1 MITLQTAQNAL
12 KTIYLEAI
20 SNQLNSRVDP
30 VFNMIKQSS
39 ADVYGR
45 NIIKLVPYGLN
56 GGIGAGDETGALPE
70 SAESNYVNF
79 TTSLKN
85 LYGMIE
91 ISDKAI
97 RSSAN
102 DEGAFVNLLTAEMDG
117 LLQSSKFNIS
127 RMFYG
132 DGSGNLVKSISAV
145 DTTNKAMTVNNS
157 YAFGEGMLLDFY
169 LSNVLDASMKG
180 VEVVKVDHSNK
191 KVYLSAISSTF
202 TDTNKANYTVCV
214 QGSKDKEL
222 TGLGALFDS
231 DATTLYGLTRAN
243 YSCLMP
249 IVYSKQSTD
258 TFDETFIQKWMDLVE
273 IRSGYQPDII
283 VCGGDT
289 IYDIMDMLSGYATN
303 IDSSNL
309 TGGFTSISFCGVPLI
324 RNRFE
329 SADNLMMLNTAQFTL
344 HQLCDWE
351 WLTHNDGSILKQ
363 KEGYATYS
371 ATLVKY
377 ADLICNRPNAQAL
390 ITL

>member
-20 SNQLNSRVDP
+20 SNQLNSCVDP
-30 VFNMIKQSS
+30 VFNMIKQST

-45 NIIKLVPYGLN
+45 NIVKLVPFGLN
-56 GGIGAGDETGALPE
+56 GGIGAGDETGALPAGAD
-70 SAESNYVNF
+70 SHYVNF
-79 TTSLKN
+79 TTTLKN

-117 LLQSSKFNIS
+117 LLQSSKFNLS

-132 DGSGNLVKSISAV
+132 DGSGNLIKSISAI
-145 DTTNKAMTVNNS
+145 DTTNKAMTVDNS
-157 YAFGEGMLLDFY
+157 YAFAEGMLLDFY
-169 LSNVLDASMKG
+169 MSNVLDANMKG
-180 VEVVKVDHSNK
+180 VEVLKVDHANK
-191 KVYLSAISSTF
+191 KVYLSTVSSNF
-202 TDTNKANYTVCV
+202 TDTNKTKYTVCV

-231 DATTLYGLTRAN
+231 DATTLYGITRAN
-243 YSCLMP
+243 YAYLMP
-249 IVYSKQSTD
+249 LTYTKQSTD
-258 TFDETFIQKWMDLVE
+258 TFNEKFIQKYIDLLEV
-273 IRSGYQPDII
+273 RSGYQPDII

-289 IYDIMDMLSGYATN
+289 LYDIMDMLAGYATN
-303 IDSSNL
+303 IDAANL
-309 TGGFTSISFCGVPLI
+309 TGGYTSVSFCGVPLI
-324 RNRFE
+324 RNRFD
-329 SADNLMMLNTAQFTL
+329 SADNLMMLNTTQFTL

-377 ADLICNRPNAQAL
+377 ADLICDRPNAQAL

>member
-12 KTIYLEAI
+12 KTVYLEAI
-20 SNQLNSRVDP
+20 SNQLNSKVDP

-39 ADVYGR
+39 TDVYGR
-45 NIIKLVPYGLN
+45 NIIKLVPYGMN
-56 GGIGAGDETGALPE
+56 GGVGAGDEDGALP
-70 SAESNYVNF
+70 SNSDSRYVNF

-85 LYGMIE
+85 LYGTIE

-97 RSSAN
+97 RASAN

-132 DGSGNLVKSISAV
+132 DGSGSLTKSISAV
-145 DTTNKAMTVNNS
+145 DTTNKTITVANS
-157 YAFGEGMLLDFY
+157 YAFNEGMLVDFY
-169 LSNVLDASMKG
+169 MSNVLDAGMQG
-180 VEVVKVDHSNK
+180 VEVTKVDRAAN
-191 KVYLSAISSTF
+191 KVYLSKISANL
-202 TDTNKANYTVCV
+202 TDANKTKFTVCV

-222 TGLGALFDS
+222 TGLGAIFNS
-231 DATTLYGLTRAN
+231 SATTLYGINRSDYA
-243 YSCLMP
+243 CLMP
-249 IVYSKQSTD
+249 MLYTKKSTD
-258 TFDETFIQKWMDLVE
+258 TFDETFIQKMIDRVE
-273 IRSGYQPDII
+273 MISNYQPDVIL
-283 VCGGDT
+283 CGGDT
-289 IYDIMDMLSGYATN
+289 LYNIMDMLSGYAK
-303 IDSSNL
+303 NL
-309 TGGFTSISFCGVPLI
+309 DTTELKGGFTSVSFCGIPVI

-329 SADNLMMLNTAQFTL
+329 SANNLYLLNTGEFTL

>member
-180 VEVVKVDHSNK
+180 VEVVKVDHANK
-191 KVYLSAISSTF
+191 KGQLAQTLGDALDIRRAHKHISR
-202 TDTNKANYTVCV
+202 KEPAHLAAPRALLAPHGLV
-214 QGSKDKEL
+214 QRDE
-222 TGLGALFDS
+222 AL
-231 DATTLYGLTRAN
+231 AHHVAH
-243 YSCLMP
+243 
-249 IVYSKQSTD
+249 
-258 TFDETFIQKWMDLVE
+258 
-273 IRSGYQPDII
+273 QP
-283 VCGGDT
+283 
-289 IYDIMDMLSGYATN
+289 L
-303 IDSSNL
+303 
-309 TGGFTSISFCGVPLI
+309 
-324 RNRFE
+324 
-329 SADNLMMLNTAQFTL
+329 
-344 HQLCDWE
+344 
-351 WLTHNDGSILKQ
+351 
-363 KEGYATYS
+363 
-371 ATLVKY
+371 
-377 ADLICNRPNAQAL
+377 
-390 ITL
+390 